1 MAVWVRFWCSTRF
14 ARKEKNAAWTGPCRT
29 GSCIEMERQSSK
41 PLWPASHFH
50 LGDETLYKT
59 LFEMSKYSKEAVVNL
74 IQDVL
79 ETYNMLCFLFN

>member
-1 MAVWVRFWCSTRF
+1 
-14 ARKEKNAAWTGPCRT
+14 
-29 GSCIEMERQSSK
+29 MERQSSK